1 MASLLNEGVDFVKSG
16 GTMIMVIALVT
27 FIIYET
33 YTTMAINTSTTYGLA
48 LSNDLATGIT
58 TWGTIISLVVIL
70 VVLALF
76 GYFSKAFTGRGGNG
90 GFE

>member
-1 MASLLNEGVDFVKSG
+1 
-16 GTMIMVIALVT
+16 MIMVIALVT

-33 YTTMAINTSTTYGLA
+33 YATMAINTSTAYGAA
-48 LSNDLATGIT
+48 LNTDLTTGIT

-76 GYFSKAFTGRGGNG
+76 GYFSKAFSGRGGSG